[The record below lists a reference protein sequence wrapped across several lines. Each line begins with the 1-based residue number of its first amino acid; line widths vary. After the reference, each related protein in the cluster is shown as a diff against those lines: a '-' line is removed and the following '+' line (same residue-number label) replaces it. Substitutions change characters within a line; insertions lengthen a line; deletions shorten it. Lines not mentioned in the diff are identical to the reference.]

1 MQNDIIDEPMASHKI
16 ESEVHT
22 GFFAHLPNGVR
33 LFAWV
38 RAIRWFGWGF
48 GESLLPIFILSFS
61 HTFAEAGLFSSTVEI
76 VSLMSLPII
85 GIWDD
90 RVPAKRLVLWSLIL
104 YPLVGLGYLLAG
116 IFGLAVFVVLARAVN
131 GFTWELEN
139 VGVATYYRR
148 VIDRR
153 NIAAS
158 FGYLDTWTNLAW
170 IAAAILGMFLISY
183 MPIHFLL
190 FAIAPF
196 SLVAY
201 FIALKAPK
209 DPIITDSEVLQ
220 PSIYSYGKS
229 LKAWRTWTAN
239 FWLLGFIVF
248 FSSIINALISFFI
261 PITAYLAGANL
272 PMVVLLGIFGALP
285 SLFGYI
291 LGRIADR
298 QNRYALIAL
307 SLFCV
312 AIIAVWLAAIHTYS
326 LKLCAVFLLGIILEL
341 LYVVQSSLITTL
353 GPARTYGKR
362 GSAFESISTL
372 GDLVAPLILGVAL
385 DVLGFSNVASVIGV
399 VAVVLAILFLS
410 RRKEI

>member
-1 MQNDIIDEPMASHKI
+1 
-16 ESEVHT
+16 
-22 GFFAHLPNGVR
+22 
-33 LFAWV
+33 
-38 RAIRWFGWGF
+38 
-48 GESLLPIFILSFS
+48 
-61 HTFAEAGLFSSTVEI
+61 
-76 VSLMSLPII
+76 MSLPII
-85 GIWDD
+85 GMWAD

-116 IFGLAVFVVLARAVN
+116 IFGLALFIVLARAVN

-170 IAAAILGMFLISY
+170 IAAAIMGIFLISFI
-183 MPIHFLL
+183 PIHYLL

-196 SLVAY
+196 SFVAY

-209 DPIITDSEVLQ
+209 DPMISDGDTHQ
-220 PSIYSYGKS
+220 PSIFSYGKS
-229 LKAWRTWTAN
+229 LRAWRTWTAN
-239 FWLLGFIVF
+239 FWLLGLIVF
-248 FSSIINALISFFI
+248 FSSIIGAFISFFI

-285 SLFGYI
+285 SLFGYM

-298 QNRYALIAL
+298 RNRYVLIAL

-312 AIIAVWLAAIHTYS
+312 AIIAVWLAAIHAYW
-326 LKLCAVFLLGIILEL
+326 LQLCAVFLLGIILEL
-341 LYVVQSSLITTL
+341 LFVVQSSLITTL
-353 GPARTYGKR
+353 GPAETYGRR
-362 GSAFESISTL
+362 GSVFESISTL
-372 GDLVAPLILGVAL
+372 GDLVAPLILGVTL
-385 DVLGFSNVASVIGV
+385 DVLGFSNVAFTIG
-399 VAVVLAILFLS
+399 AGAIVLAAIFLLK
-410 RRKEI
+410 RGWA

>member
-1 MQNDIIDEPMASHKI
+1 MPNDIINEPMASHII

-22 GFFAHLPNGVR
+22 GPYARLPHRVR

-76 VSLMSLPII
+76 VSLLSLPII
-85 GIWDD
+85 GMWAD

-104 YPLVGLGYLLAG
+104 YPLVGFGYLLAG
-116 IFGLAVFVVLARAVN
+116 IFSLAVFVVLARAVN

-170 IAAAILGMFLISY
+170 IAAAIIGMFLISF
-183 MPIHFLL
+183 MPIHYLL

-196 SLVAY
+196 SFLAY

-209 DPIITDSEVLQ
+209 DPLISDGEIHQ
-220 PSIYSYGKS
+220 PSIFSYGKS
-229 LKAWRTWTAN
+229 LRAWRTWTAN
-239 FWLLGFIVF
+239 FWLLGLVVF

-285 SLFGYI
+285 ALFGYM
-291 LGRIADR
+291 LGLIADR
-298 QNRYALIAL
+298 RNRYVLIAL

-312 AIIAVWLAAIHTYS
+312 AIIAVWLAAIHAYWLQLS
-326 LKLCAVFLLGIILEL
+326 AVFMLGIILEL
-341 LYVVQSSLITTL
+341 LFVVQSSLITTL
-353 GPARTYGKR
+353 GPTETYGRR

-385 DVLGFSNVASVIGV
+385 DALGFSKVAFVIG
-399 VAVVLAILFLS
+399 AAAIALAAIFALK
-410 RRKEI
+410 RRDA

>member
-1 MQNDIIDEPMASHKI
+1 
-16 ESEVHT
+16 VHT
-22 GFFAHLPNGVR
+22 GPYARLPHGVR

-76 VSLMSLPII
+76 VSLLSLPII
-85 GIWDD
+85 GMWAD

-104 YPLVGLGYLLAG
+104 YPLVGFGYLLAG
-116 IFGLAVFVVLARAVN
+116 IFSLAVFVVLARAVN

-170 IAAAILGMFLISY
+170 IAAAIIGMFLISF
-183 MPIHFLL
+183 MPIHYLL

-196 SLVAY
+196 SFIAY

-209 DPIITDSEVLQ
+209 DPLISDGEIHQ
-220 PSIYSYGKS
+220 PSIFSYGKS
-229 LKAWRTWTAN
+229 LRAWRTWTAN
-239 FWLLGFIVF
+239 FWLLGLVVF

-285 SLFGYI
+285 ALFGYM
-291 LGRIADR
+291 LGLIADR
-298 QNRYALIAL
+298 RNRYVLIAL

-312 AIIAVWLAAIHTYS
+312 AIIAVWLAAIHAYWLQLS
-326 LKLCAVFLLGIILEL
+326 AVFMLGIILEL
-341 LYVVQSSLITTL
+341 LFVVQSSLITTL
-353 GPARTYGKR
+353 GPTETYGRR

-385 DVLGFSNVASVIGV
+385 DALGFSKVAFVIG
-399 VAVVLAILFLS
+399 AAAIALAAIFALK
-410 RRKEI
+410 RRDA